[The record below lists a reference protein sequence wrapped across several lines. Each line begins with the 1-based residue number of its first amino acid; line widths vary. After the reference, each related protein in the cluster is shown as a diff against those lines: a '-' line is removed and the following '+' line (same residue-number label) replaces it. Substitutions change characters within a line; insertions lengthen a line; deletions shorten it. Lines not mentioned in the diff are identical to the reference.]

1 MKILELGKF
10 YPPVRGGI
18 ETLLKS
24 MCEGFVRNGAEVECV
39 VANNRAQTVEER
51 INGVLVRRVGSYG
64 EVLSTSI
71 CPGYVRAAQKSTAK
85 IWHTHF
91 PNPLS
96 DFAILRAQSRV
107 RIVITY
113 HSDIVRQSGL
123 MKFYGGL
130 LEKCLERADK
140 IVVASPRHI
149 DFSKWLQPHCHKCE
163 VIPFG
168 IDVARFT
175 KSLPSRLNL
184 PQTARRPIL
193 LTVGRLVGY
202 KGHRWLIEAMK
213 NVDATLWI
221 IGTGP
226 LETEL
231 RTRTADLELND
242 RVHFL
247 GNVSDEELPA
257 YYRGCDIF
265 VLPSIT
271 PNEAFGMVQLEAMA
285 CGKPVISGDLKSG
298 VPWVN
303 QHEITGLI
311 VPPRDAPAL
320 AKAIQEL
327 GTDRVRA
334 HKMGETGRARVE
346 RDFTEDR
353 MIDRYFAL
361 FEELA
366 AR

>member
-24 MCEGFVRNGAEVECV
+24 MCEGFIRKGAEVECV
-39 VANNRAQTVEER
+39 VANDRAQTVEER
-51 INGVLVRRVGSYG
+51 INGVLVRRVRSFGT
-64 EVLSTSI
+64 VLSTSI
-71 CPGYVRAAQKSTAK
+71 CPGYTRAARASNAR

-91 PNPLS
+91 PNPLA
-96 DFAILRAQSRV
+96 DFAIFRAPPEG
-107 RIVITY
+107 RIVVTY
-113 HSDIVRQSGL
+113 HSDIVRQSGV
-123 MKFYGGL
+123 MKFYGRL
-130 LEKCLERADK
+130 LEKCLDRADK

-149 DFSKWLQPHCHKCE
+149 EFSKWLQPRSQKCV

-168 IDVARFT
+168 IDRTRFV
-175 KSLPSRLNL
+175 KAQLLPSSA
-184 PQTARRPIL
+184 PQNSRRPIL

-213 NVDATLWI
+213 NVNATLWI

-226 LETEL
+226 LENEL
-231 RTRTADLELND
+231 RTQSAALGMSS

-257 YYRGCDIF
+257 YYQACDVF

-271 PNEAFGMVQLEAMA
+271 PNEAFGLVQLEAMA
-285 CGKPVISGDLKSG
+285 CGKPVISCDLKSG

-303 QHEITGLI
+303 QHEVTGL
-311 VPPRDAPAL
+311 VAPPQDVSAL
-320 AKAIQEL
+320 GKAIQEL
-327 GTDRVRA
+327 GTDHA
-334 HKMGETGRARVE
+334 LAQKFGTAGLARVE
-346 RDFTEDR
+346 NEFTEER

-361 FEELA
+361 FEELSS
-366 AR
+366 R